1 MDYNHNL
8 VVKVGQK
15 LATAWGTYLLVAK
28 EMVGNMVNVVL
39 PSNDDRAIKRMQEQ
53 LDEKYNIYVVYKST
67 SDQTSTLVDGE
78 KEADM
83 SVNTSRDEKVFYL
96 RLSVQIYL
104 EEI

>member
-1 MDYNHNL
+1 M
-8 VVKVGQK
+8 
-15 LATAWGTYLLVAK
+15 
-28 EMVGNMVNVVL
+28 NVVL

-104 EEI
+104 EEIDFEALERLVPSLLASHTDD